1 MARFTEAFWQLA
13 YYLHADESLKQ
24 SRGPGSGLCSTAR
37 GTNLGHSYRTCV
49 LGQHPDQSSPRWHW
63 VVKKNGPQAISR
75 SRGGCT
81 TKIHLV
87 AADDRCAL
95 MLKLS
100 PGQAGDAPKGRELLE
115 AGAPAPPDCLL
126 IMDGAYEGDETVRL
140 ARQLG
145 YTPILP
151 PNPNRVSPWEYDR
164 IAFRRRNEIER
175 LFRRLKGYRRVF
187 CRYDKLDVL
196 SMGFIVLA
204 LIVEALRFSV
214 NRP

>member
-1 MARFTEAFWQLA
+1 MARFAQAFGQLA
-13 YYLHADESLKQ
+13 YHLHADEPLEQ
-24 SRGPGSGLCSTAR
+24 GWGLGPRLRPVAGGA
-37 GTNLGHSYRTCV
+37 NLSHPHRTRV
-49 LGQHPDQSSPRWHW
+49 LRQHDDQSPPRRPRGA
-63 VVKKNGPQAISR
+63 KKNGPQAIGR

-87 AADDRCAL
+87 AANARCAL

-100 PGQAGDAPKGRELLE
+100 PGQAGDAPHGRDLLQ
-115 AGAPAPPDCLL
+115 AGGPVPNGCPLL
-126 IMDGAYEGDETVRL
+126 MDSAYQGDETLEL

-145 YTPILP
+145 YIPVVP
-151 PNPNRVSPWEYDR
+151 PNPQRLKPWDYDR
-164 IAFRRRNEIER
+164 VLYRRRNEVER

-187 CRYDKLDVL
+187 SRFDKLDVL
-196 SMGFIVLA
+196 FTGFIVFA